1 MSQSMPNLP
10 KPMISLDRSGSKR
23 PLSLAAAWLFS
34 AVLLFAQAVDL
45 SHNHEGNLQAQF
57 DCDICLVTGSL
68 SDALAAG
75 VSKSPVTLSPSKAKS
90 LLSLATRQYPATP
103 EPHPSPNSPL
113 VRL

>member
-1 MSQSMPNLP
+1 MSQSMPSLP
-10 KPMISLDRSGSKR
+10 KPTISLDRSGSKR

-45 SHNHEGNLQAQF
+45 SHNHAGDLQAQF

-75 VSKSPVTLSPSKAKS
+75 EIGLEVSSDSVAIQGGITS
-90 LLSLATRQYPATP
+90 LVSYAAVPRHARAPP
-103 EPHPSPNSPL
+103 IS
-113 VRL
+113 

>member
-1 MSQSMPNLP
+1 MPQSMPNSA

-45 SHNHEGNLQAQF
+45 SHNHEGDLQAQF

-75 VSKSPVTLSPSKAKS
+75 EIGLEVSSDSVAIQGGITS
-90 LLSLATRQYPATP
+90 LVSYTAVPRHARAPP
-103 EPHPSPNSPL
+103 IS
-113 VRL
+113 

>member
-1 MSQSMPNLP
+1 MPQPMPNLP
-10 KPMISLDRSGSKR
+10 KLTISLDRSGSKR

-45 SHNHEGNLQAQF
+45 SHNHEGDLQAQF

-75 VSKSPVTLSPSKAKS
+75 EIGLEVSSDSVAIQGGITS
-90 LLSLATRQYPATP
+90 LVSYTAVPRHARAPP
-103 EPHPSPNSPL
+103 IS
-113 VRL
+113 